1 MGVPGYFRTLIKKDK
16 SILLSIKEKILFDY
30 LFMDYNNIIHTASQ
44 QYIKNTDI
52 NKKKTKT
59 HIEND
64 IIQAVIAKT
73 VEIFNIVKPLE
84 LFYIAMDGVPP
95 RAKMEQQ
102 KARRH
107 KKILES
113 DLDTKLKKKY
123 KIDKA
128 QIFDSNVISP
138 GTLFMQ
144 KLSKSLQKA
153 IKDGEFGKTVKIV
166 LSDTSVVGEGEH
178 KMIPYIKKNITKGSI
193 CVYGDDADLIFLS
206 MTLISD
212 DIKIKIMKSQTL
224 EETEYGGIGLAYLD
238 VSKISDKFYEFIGIT
253 HSKKDRILYDYIFM
267 MILFGDDFVKKIPSL
282 DIGKQSYHMLQIYK
296 TNFHK
301 HKKHLI
307 SINNKTK
314 KIKINKPFFINI
326 LIELSKIEEK
336 SLRNTQNYI
345 QYKCKTPFE
354 PQDPTITGYE
364 LEKNILYHSFI
375 AQKENPFYE
384 EYKHE
389 FDKIN
394 YFQDKHIWKK
404 EYYTHFFDLD
414 TNTSTTTNI
423 SGGCGGCGI
432 GDIGSISGGSS
443 DKKKNDKK
451 NQTNQ
456 NSDTKKY
463 DNLRTTICKKYLES
477 IIFTIEYYL
486 FGVPSYTFY
495 YPYRVAPFVSDF
507 LYNIKK
513 TTDIDKTTYKLD
525 KPYTPLQQLM
535 IIMPIEFKNMLPIPC
550 RKLMSSKAF
559 EQYYKYDIKL
569 DVVANN
575 KFFKAELLLPEMND
589 KVILDELKKVYD
601 ELNKAELNRN
611 TMTKELYFHMKK
623 VNK

>member
-1 MGVPGYFRTLIKKDK
+1 
-16 SILLSIKEKILFDY
+16 
-30 LFMDYNNIIHTASQ
+30 
-44 QYIKNTDI
+44 
-52 NKKKTKT
+52 
-59 HIEND
+59 
-64 IIQAVIAKT
+64 
-73 VEIFNIVKPLE
+73 
-84 LFYIAMDGVPP
+84 MDGVPP

-301 HKKHLI
+301 DKKHLI

-364 LEKNILYHSFI
+364 LEKNI
-375 AQKENPFYE
+375 
-384 EYKHE
+384 
-389 FDKIN
+389 
-394 YFQDKHIWKK
+394 
-404 EYYTHFFDLD
+404 
-414 TNTSTTTNI
+414 
-423 SGGCGGCGI
+423 
-432 GDIGSISGGSS
+432 SS
-443 DKKKNDKK
+443 DI
-451 NQTNQ
+451 T
-456 NSDTKKY
+456 
-463 DNLRTTICKKYLES
+463 
-477 IIFTIEYYL
+477 
-486 FGVPSYTFY
+486 
-495 YPYRVAPFVSDF
+495 
-507 LYNIKK
+507 
-513 TTDIDKTTYKLD
+513 
-525 KPYTPLQQLM
+525 
-535 IIMPIEFKNMLPIPC
+535 
-550 RKLMSSKAF
+550 
-559 EQYYKYDIKL
+559 
-569 DVVANN
+569 
-575 KFFKAELLLPEMND
+575 
-589 KVILDELKKVYD
+589 
-601 ELNKAELNRN
+601 
-611 TMTKELYFHMKK
+611 
-623 VNK
+623 